1 MSSKPIDNSRR
12 LVPPLSATTGDVW
25 HALIQQATHLSVAQ
39 LDAFSARLSN
49 ALFAASEQ
57 SGDAKEASLSF
68 SAGHLL
74 KNNAYAF
81 YYLTSAAIEASFRKE
96 IQALRSDVNVKATQ
110 DDIAMTLVSYEEMD
124 RKLALGRVS
133 RAIELTNAEEL
144 AALNMRLGKV
154 LDQESLSIAQ
164 NPFRPE
170 VFLNTLQAAWC
181 EFSADAASH
190 HLILPLLRAD
200 ILFELTPILRALN
213 ETLVARGILPDL
225 QESYR
230 VKRNGAG
237 LEDGRKPELTN
248 SEIAKKLKKYFT
260 QQDTPAEQF
269 YAEGEQGNHVEG
281 HSRGGYQQGQST
293 GGSQQGQSAS
303 GFQHGQS
310 AGGAQQGHAN
320 APYATSGSQQAHA
333 PYNVVDTKLFQYLA
347 DLQKNMAMRQ
357 LASGAQEAMRLS
369 QMRELMPEMHSG
381 GVEKN
386 TVELLSKVF
395 DTVFHNQDIP
405 PKIKELI
412 GLLQVPVLKA
422 ALMDKD
428 FFFQENHPA
437 RRLIDLLSKY
447 SASWDQQKG
456 TEDPIFQT
464 MQRNVSRVQQEFDQ
478 KIDLFDEVV
487 SELETFMEKEEAAR
501 AAEIQEPINRALQR
515 EKFKQANICA
525 TNEVALRVGTGEV
538 AAFVETFLE
547 NRWVKVLTLAYS
559 VKDDKPHAIADAI
572 KTMDELI
579 WSVKPK
585 ITLEQRQEM
594 VNRLPVV
601 LSRLNKW
608 LSLIKWE
615 DADRMQFFADLA
627 ECHAAIVR
635 APLDLTPE
643 RQLEM
648 AVEVAQKAAERRIE
662 KRALAE
668 QGVETEI
675 APDDFVDVVANLE
688 RGIWLQFTKKDGS
701 THNVRLAWVSPMRS
715 LYIFTSSQKEKS
727 FSVSTEELEQ
737 NFRDKKAQILVLDKV
752 VDRALMAALD
762 EVETEAAAESTS
774 ESRAEM
780 VP

>member
-1 MSSKPIDNSRR
+1 MSSNTNAHSRR
-12 LVPPLSATTGDVW
+12 PVPPSSSAAGDVW
-25 HALIQQATHLSVAQ
+25 QALIQQATHLSVAQ

-49 ALFAASEQ
+49 ALFAMSEQ

-68 SAGHLL
+68 SAAHLL
-74 KNNAYAF
+74 KNNAYPF

-96 IQALRSDVNVKATQ
+96 IQALRFDTGVKATQ

-154 LDQESLSIAQ
+154 LDRESLSIAQ

-181 EFSADAASH
+181 DFSSDPASH
-190 HLILPLLRAD
+190 HLILPLLRSD

-213 ETLVARGILPDL
+213 ETLVGRGVLPDL

-230 VKRNGAG
+230 VKRSGVAS
-237 LEDGRKPELTN
+237 EDGRKPELSNT
-248 SEIAKKLKKYFT
+248 EIAKKLKKYFT
-260 QQDTPAEQF
+260 QQDSQ
-269 YAEGEQGNHVEG
+269 GEYTSNA
-281 HSRGGYQQGQST
+281 GGFQPGSVAGTSQGQAFAPYSVS
-293 GGSQQGQSAS
+293 GSHQGQAHAPFSA
-303 GFQHGQS
+303 
-310 AGGAQQGHAN
+310 
-320 APYATSGSQQAHA
+320 SGSQQAQA
-333 PYNVVDTKLFQYLA
+333 PYNVVDTKLFHYLA

-369 QMRELMPEMHSG
+369 QMRDQMPEMPNG

-487 SELETFMEKEEAAR
+487 SELEAFMEKEDAAR
-501 AAEIQEPINRALQR
+501 AAEIQEPITRALQR
-515 EKFKQANICA
+515 EKFKQANISA
-525 TNEVALRVGTGEV
+525 THEVALRVGTGEV

-627 ECHAAIVR
+627 ECHASIVR

-668 QGVETEI
+668 QGVEAETE
-675 APDDFVDVVANLE
+675 PDDFVDIVANLE
-688 RGIWLQFTKKDGS
+688 RGVWLQFTRKDGS

-752 VDRALMAALD
+752 VDRALMAAL
-762 EVETEAAAESTS
+762 EETETEQTKDANEAAET
-774 ESRAEM
+774 
-780 VP
+780 VH

>member
-1 MSSKPIDNSRR
+1 MSSNPIDNLRR
-12 LVPPLSATTGDVW
+12 PVPPLSATTGDVW

-68 SAGHLL
+68 SAAHLL

-96 IQALRSDVNVKATQ
+96 IQALRSDVSAKATQ

-154 LDQESLSIAQ
+154 LDRESLSIAQ

-181 EFSADAASH
+181 EFSTDAASH
-190 HLILPLLRAD
+190 QLILPLLRTD

-213 ETLVARGILPDL
+213 ETMVARGILPDL

-230 VKRNGAG
+230 VKRSAAG
-237 LEDGRKPELTN
+237 SVDGKKPELTN

-260 QQDTPAEQF
+260 QQDGEQF
-269 YAEGEQGNHVEG
+269 YAENDHGNNA
-281 HSRGGYQQGQST
+281 GGYSA
-293 GGSQQGQSAS
+293 GGSQQGHVNAS
-303 GFQHGQS
+303 
-310 AGGAQQGHAN
+310 
-320 APYATSGSQQAHA
+320 YATGGGQQAQA
-333 PYNVVDTKLFQYLA
+333 SYNVVDTKLFQYLA

-357 LASGAQEAMRLS
+357 MASGAQEAMRLS
-369 QMRELMPEMHSG
+369 QMRELMPEMPSG

-501 AAEIQEPINRALQR
+501 AAEIAEPITRALQR
-515 EKFKQANICA
+515 EKFKQANISA

-662 KRALAE
+662 KRVLAE
-668 QGVETEI
+668 QGVETEV
-675 APDDFVDVVANLE
+675 APDDFVDIVTNLE
-688 RGIWLQFTKKDGS
+688 RGVWLQFTKKDGS

-752 VDRALMAALD
+752 VDRALVAALD
-762 EVETEAAAESTS
+762 EAEDENEADIETVS
-774 ESRAEM
+774 
-780 VP
+780 

>member
-1 MSSKPIDNSRR
+1 MSSNPIDNSLRP
-12 LVPPLSATTGDVW
+12 VAPLSATTGDVW
-25 HALIQQATHLSVAQ
+25 HALIQQATHLTVSQ

-49 ALFAASEQ
+49 ALFAVAEQ
-57 SGDAKEASLSF
+57 SNDSKEASLCIA
-68 SAGHLL
+68 AGRLL
-74 KNNAYAF
+74 KGNAYAF

-96 IQALRSDVNVKATQ
+96 VLALRSDVGAKATQ

-133 RAIELTNAEEL
+133 RVIELTNSEEL

-154 LDQESLSIAQ
+154 LDRESLSIAQ

-181 EFSADAASH
+181 DFSTDAASH
-190 HLILPLLRAD
+190 HLILPLLRSD

-213 ETLVARGILPDL
+213 ETLVGRGILPDL

-230 VKRNGAG
+230 VKRSAG
-237 LEDGRKPELTN
+237 VSEEGRKPELSN

-260 QQDTPAEQF
+260 QQ
-269 YAEGEQGNHVEG
+269 EGGEFFADAQGNNL
-281 HSRGGYQQGQST
+281 
-293 GGSQQGQSAS
+293 
-303 GFQHGQS
+303 
-310 AGGAQQGHAN
+310 GGAGQHQ
-320 APYATSGSQQAHA
+320 A
-333 PYNVVDTKLFQYLA
+333 PYNVVETKLFHYLA

-357 LASGAQEAMRLS
+357 LASGAQEAIRLS
-369 QMRELMPEMHSG
+369 QMRELMPEMSGG
-381 GVEKN
+381 GVEQT

-501 AAEIQEPINRALQR
+501 AAEIAEPINRALQR
-515 EKFKQANICA
+515 EKFKQANISA

-585 ITLEQRQEM
+585 ITLAQRQEM

-627 ECHAAIVR
+627 ECHASIVR
-635 APLDLTPE
+635 APLDLTPA

-668 QGVETEI
+668 KGVETEI
-675 APDDFVDVVANLE
+675 APDDFVDMVANLE
-688 RGIWLQFTKKDGS
+688 RGVWLQFTKKDGS

-752 VDRALMAALD
+752 VDRALMAALNENED
-762 EVETEAAAESTS
+762 EKVTDAETVS
-774 ESRAEM
+774 
-780 VP
+780 

>member
-1 MSSKPIDNSRR
+1 M
-12 LVPPLSATTGDVW
+12 
-25 HALIQQATHLSVAQ
+25 
-39 LDAFSARLSN
+39 
-49 ALFAASEQ
+49 
-57 SGDAKEASLSF
+57 
-68 SAGHLL
+68 
-74 KNNAYAF
+74 
-81 YYLTSAAIEASFRKE
+81 
-96 IQALRSDVNVKATQ
+96 
-110 DDIAMTLVSYEEMD
+110 
-124 RKLALGRVS
+124 
-133 RAIELTNAEEL
+133 
-144 AALNMRLGKV
+144 
-154 LDQESLSIAQ
+154 
-164 NPFRPE
+164 
-170 VFLNTLQAAWC
+170 
-181 EFSADAASH
+181 
-190 HLILPLLRAD
+190 
-200 ILFELTPILRALN
+200 
-213 ETLVARGILPDL
+213 PDL

-230 VKRNGAG
+230 VKRSNGVS
-237 LEDGRKPELTN
+237 EDSKKAELSN
-248 SEIAKKLKKYFT
+248 SEVAKKLKKYFT
-260 QQDTPAEQF
+260 QQESL
-269 YAEGEQGNHVEG
+269 GEYSSNTV
-281 HSRGGYQQGQST
+281 
-293 GGSQQGQSAS
+293 GSQ
-303 GFQHGQS
+303 
-310 AGGAQQGHAN
+310 
-320 APYATSGSQQAHA
+320 SGSAAGTSQAQGVSSYFGSSGNSSQQIQA
-333 PYNVVDTKLFQYLA
+333 PYNVVDTKLFHYLA

-357 LASGAQEAMRLS
+357 LASGAHEAMRLS
-369 QMRELMPEMHSG
+369 QMRDQMPEMLNG

-395 DTVFHNQDIP
+395 DTVFQNQDIP

-501 AAEIQEPINRALQR
+501 AAEIQEPITRALQR
-515 EKFKQANICA
+515 EKFKQANISA
-525 TNEVALRVGTGEV
+525 THEVALRVGTGEV

-627 ECHAAIVR
+627 ECHASIVR

-668 QGVETEI
+668 QGVVTEV
-675 APDDFVDVVANLE
+675 APDDFVDIVVNLE
-688 RGIWLQFTKKDGS
+688 RGVWLQFTRKDGS

-727 FSVSTEELEQ
+727 FSVSTEELEH

-762 EVETEAAAESTS
+762 DTATEEAKDKNEVDTAT
-774 ESRAEM
+774 
-780 VP
+780 VQ

>member
-1 MSSKPIDNSRR
+1 MSSTPTDNLRR
-12 LVPPLSATTGDVW
+12 PQPPQPAVRGDIWQALV
-25 HALIQQATHLSVAQ
+25 QQVTHLSVAQ

-57 SGDAKEASLSF
+57 MSDSKEANLTF
-68 SAGHLL
+68 NAARLL

-81 YYLTSAAIEASFRKE
+81 YFLTSSAIEASFRKE
-96 IQALRSDVNVKATQ
+96 IQALRSKAVPETVDQDV
-110 DDIAMTLVSYEEMD
+110 AMTLVSYEEMD

-133 RAIELTNAEEL
+133 RALELTNAEEL
-144 AALNMRLGKV
+144 AALNMRLGCV
-154 LDQESLSIAQ
+154 LESESLNIAQ

-181 EFSADAASH
+181 EFSPDVASH

-200 ILFELTPILRALN
+200 ILFELSPILRALN
-213 ETLVARGILPDL
+213 ETLVARGILPEL

-230 VKRNGAG
+230 IKRNSDTSEA
-237 LEDGRKPELTN
+237 EKKPEL
-248 SEIAKKLKKYFT
+248 SSGEVAEKLKKYFSERDS
-260 QQDTPAEQF
+260 Q
-269 YAEGEQGNHVEG
+269 
-281 HSRGGYQQGQST
+281 
-293 GGSQQGQSAS
+293 SQQYGQAENAQRSNS
-303 GFQHGQS
+303 GSFQQVS
-310 AGGAQQGHAN
+310 AGGMSHGSSGGSPVPGGGQYDGQAN
-320 APYATSGSQQAHA
+320 APYNA
-333 PYNVVDTKLFQYLA
+333 VDTKLFHYLA
-347 DLQKNMAMRQ
+347 DLQKSMAMRQ
-357 LASGAQEAMRLS
+357 LASGAHEAMRLS
-369 QMRELMPEMHSG
+369 QMREQMPELQTG

-422 ALMDKD
+422 ALMDKE
-428 FFFQENHPA
+428 FFFQEKHPA

-456 TEDPIFQT
+456 TDDPLFQT

-478 KIDLFDEVV
+478 KMDLFDEVV

-515 EKFKQANICA
+515 EKFKQANIAA

-538 AAFVETFLE
+538 VAFVETFLE
-547 NRWVKVLTLAYS
+547 NRWIKVLTLAYS
-559 VKDDKPHAIADAI
+559 VKEDKPHAIVDAI

-585 ITLEQRQEM
+585 ITLAQRQEM
-594 VNRLPVV
+594 VNRLPAV
-601 LSRLNKW
+601 LARLNKW

-615 DADRMQFFADLA
+615 DADRMRFFADLA
-627 ECHAAIVR
+627 ECHASIVR

-648 AVEVAQKAAERRIE
+648 AVEVAQKAAERRLE

-668 QGVETEI
+668 EGIETEKE
-675 APDDFVDVVANLE
+675 PDNFVDIVANLE
-688 RGIWLQFTKKDGS
+688 RGVWLQFTKKDGS

-737 NFRDKKAQILVLDKV
+737 NFRDQKAQILVLDKV

-762 EVETEAAAESTS
+762 DSEKQDTAETVS
-774 ESRAEM
+774 
-780 VP
+780 

>member
-1 MSSKPIDNSRR
+1 MSSNPIDNSRR
-12 LVPPLSATTGDVW
+12 PVPPLSATTGDVW

-39 LDAFSARLSN
+39 IDAFSARLSN
-49 ALFAASEQ
+49 ALFAVAEQ
-57 SGDAKEASLSF
+57 TNDSKEASLCIA
-68 SAGHLL
+68 AGRLL
-74 KNNAYAF
+74 KGNAYAF

-96 IQALRSDVNVKATQ
+96 IQALRFDINLKASQ

-154 LDQESLSIAQ
+154 LDRESLSIAQ

-170 VFLNTLQAAWC
+170 VFLSTLQAAWC

-190 HLILPLLRAD
+190 HLILPLLRSD
-200 ILFELTPILRALN
+200 ILFDLTPILRALN

-230 VKRNGAG
+230 VKRSIGAS
-237 LEDGRKPELTN
+237 EDGKKPELSN
-248 SEIAKKLKKYFT
+248 SDIAKKLKKYFI
-260 QQDTPAEQF
+260 QQDAGNSHADAALENS
-269 YAEGEQGNHVEG
+269 QG
-281 HSRGGYQQGQST
+281 
-293 GGSQQGQSAS
+293 
-303 GFQHGQS
+303 GFQSGAAS
-310 AGGAQQGHAN
+310 GAQQ
-320 APYATSGSQQAHA
+320 A
-333 PYNVVDTKLFQYLA
+333 PYNVVETKLFHYLA

-357 LASGAQEAMRLS
+357 LVSGAQEAMRLS
-369 QMRELMPEMHSG
+369 QMRELMPEMSHG

-487 SELETFMEKEEAAR
+487 SELETFMEKEEATR
-501 AAEIQEPINRALQR
+501 AAEIAEPINRALQR
-515 EKFKQANICA
+515 EKFKQANISA

-547 NRWVKVLTLAYS
+547 DRWVKVLTLAYS

-585 ITLEQRQEM
+585 ITLAQRQEM
-594 VNRLPVV
+594 VNRLPAV
-601 LSRLNKW
+601 LARLNKW

-627 ECHAAIVR
+627 ECHASIVR

-643 RQLEM
+643 RQLEI

-662 KRALAE
+662 KRTQVE
-668 QGVETEI
+668 QGIVAEPVSDACVEM
-675 APDDFVDVVANLE
+675 VANLE
-688 RGIWLQFTKKDGS
+688 RGVWLQFTRKDGS

-737 NFRDKKAQILVLDKV
+737 NFRDKKAQIMVLDKV

-762 EVETEAAAESTS
+762 EDEAVADVESVS
-774 ESRAEM
+774 
-780 VP
+780 

>member
-1 MSSKPIDNSRR
+1 MSSNTNVNLPR
-12 LVPPLSATTGDVW
+12 ATPSHPAATGDVW
-25 HALIQQATHLSVAQ
+25 QALIQQATHLSVAQ

-49 ALFAASEQ
+49 ALFALSEQ
-57 SGDAKEASLSF
+57 SGDSKEASLSF
-68 SAGHLL
+68 SAAHLL
-74 KNNAYAF
+74 KNNAYPF

-96 IQALRSDVNVKATQ
+96 VQALRSDVTVKATQ

-144 AALNMRLGKV
+144 AALNMRLGKA
-154 LDQESLSIAQ
+154 LDRESLNITQ

-170 VFLNTLQAAWC
+170 VFLNTLQAVWC
-181 EFSADAASH
+181 EFSPDSASH
-190 HLILPLLRAD
+190 HLILPLLRVD

-213 ETLVARGILPDL
+213 DTLVARGILPDL

-230 VKRNGAG
+230 VKRSVGAI
-237 LEDGRKPELTN
+237 EDGKKPELSNT
-248 SEIAKKLKKYFT
+248 EIAKKLKKYFT
-260 QQDTPAEQF
+260 QQESQSEYSSNGEGSTPT
-269 YAEGEQGNHVEG
+269 QGFTPYLNNSG
-281 HSRGGYQQGQST
+281 
-293 GGSQQGQSAS
+293 GGSQQMQA
-303 GFQHGQS
+303 
-310 AGGAQQGHAN
+310 AYN
-320 APYATSGSQQAHA
+320 A
-333 PYNVVDTKLFQYLA
+333 VDTKLFHYLA
-347 DLQKNMAMRQ
+347 DLQKNMALRQ
-357 LASGAQEAMRLS
+357 LASGAHEAMRLS
-369 QMRELMPEMHSG
+369 QMRDQMPEMSTG

-405 PKIKELI
+405 AKIKELI

-422 ALMDKD
+422 ALMDKE

-501 AAEIQEPINRALQR
+501 AAEIQEPITRALQR
-515 EKFKQANICA
+515 EKFKQANISA
-525 TNEVALRVGTGEV
+525 THEVALRVGTGEV

-585 ITLEQRQEM
+585 ITLAQRQEM

-627 ECHAAIVR
+627 ECHASIVR

-662 KRALAE
+662 KRALAV
-668 QGVETEI
+668 QGVETEVE
-675 APDDFVDVVANLE
+675 PDDFVNIVANLE
-688 RGIWLQFTKKDGS
+688 RGVWLQFTKKDSS

-752 VDRALMAALD
+752 VDRALMAAL
-762 EVETEAAAESTS
+762 EEAATEKAKDVNELD
-774 ESRAEM
+774 AEM
-780 VP
+780 ER

>member
-1 MSSKPIDNSRR
+1 MSSISNANSPRTA
-12 LVPPLSATTGDVW
+12 PLPSAGAVDVW
-25 HALIQQATHLSVAQ
+25 QALIQQATHLSVAQ
-39 LDAFSARLSN
+39 IDAFSARLSN
-49 ALFAASEQ
+49 ALFALSEQ

-68 SAGHLL
+68 SAAHLL
-74 KNNAYAF
+74 KNNAYPF

-96 IQALRSDVNVKATQ
+96 IQALRFDVKAKATQ

-154 LDQESLSIAQ
+154 LDRESLNISQ

-170 VFLNTLQAAWC
+170 VFLNTLQSAWC
-181 EFSADAASH
+181 EFSSDSASH
-190 HLILPLLRAD
+190 QLILPLLRAD

-213 ETLVARGILPDL
+213 DTLVGRGILPDL

-230 VKRNGAG
+230 VKRGG
-237 LEDGRKPELTN
+237 KTSEVEKKTESSN
-248 SEIAKKLKKYFT
+248 SDIANKLKKYFT
-260 QQDTPAEQF
+260 QQEAQND
-269 YAEGEQGNHVEG
+269 YGNNV
-281 HSRGGYQQGQST
+281 GGYQSGSGAASSQAQGFSPY
-293 GGSQQGQSAS
+293 SD
-303 GFQHGQS
+303 S
-310 AGGAQQGHAN
+310 AGSGAQQV
-320 APYATSGSQQAHA
+320 QA
-333 PYNVVDTKLFQYLA
+333 PYNAVDTKLFHYLA

-369 QMRELMPEMHSG
+369 QMREQMPEMPSG
-381 GVEKN
+381 GVERN

-456 TEDPIFQT
+456 VEDPIFQT

-515 EKFKQANICA
+515 EKFKQANISA
-525 TNEVALRVGTGEV
+525 THEVALRVGTGEV

-594 VNRLPVV
+594 VNRLPIV

-627 ECHAAIVR
+627 ECHASIVR

-643 RQLEM
+643 RQLEI

-662 KRALAE
+662 KRSLAE
-668 QGVETEI
+668 QGLVAEI
-675 APDDFVDVVANLE
+675 EPDDFVDVVANLE
-688 RGIWLQFTKKDGS
+688 RGVWLQFTKKDGS

-752 VDRALMAALD
+752 VDRALMAALEETATAETK
-762 EVETEAAAESTS
+762 EVKEPATAS
-774 ESRAEM
+774 
-780 VP
+780 V

>member
-1 MSSKPIDNSRR
+1 MSSNPIDNSLRP
-12 LVPPLSATTGDVW
+12 VAPLSATTADVW

-81 YYLTSAAIEASFRKE
+81 YYLTSAKIEASFRKE
-96 IQALRSDVNVKATQ
+96 VQSLRADVSLKASQ

-154 LDQESLSIAQ
+154 LDRESLSIAQ

-181 EFSADAASH
+181 EFSTDAASH
-190 HLILPLLRAD
+190 QLILPLLRVD

-230 VKRNGAG
+230 VKRSVGS
-237 LEDGRKPELTN
+237 EDGRKPELSN
-248 SEIAKKLKKYFT
+248 SEIAKKLKRYFT
-260 QQDTPAEQF
+260 QQDAPVEQF
-269 YAEGEQGNHVEG
+269 YAESEPGNNAG
-281 HSRGGYQQGQST
+281 RRSAGGYQQGQS
-293 GGSQQGQSAS
+293 
-303 GFQHGQS
+303 
-310 AGGAQQGHAN
+310 AGGHHQEYVNAPNADGGAPQAN
-320 APYATSGSQQAHA
+320 APCNA
-333 PYNVVDTKLFQYLA
+333 VDTKLFQYLA

-357 LASGAQEAMRLS
+357 LVSGAQEAMRLS
-369 QMRELMPEMHSG
+369 QMRELMPEMPSG

-437 RRLIDLLSKY
+437 RRLVDLLSKY

-478 KIDLFDEVV
+478 KIELFDEVV
-487 SELETFMEKEEAAR
+487 SELENFMEKEEAAR
-501 AAEIQEPINRALQR
+501 AAEIAEPINRALQR
-515 EKFKQANICA
+515 EKFKQANISA

-585 ITLEQRQEM
+585 ITLAQRQEM
-594 VNRLPVV
+594 VNRLPAV

-627 ECHAAIVR
+627 ECHASIVR

-643 RQLEM
+643 RQLEL

-668 QGVETEI
+668 QGIETEI
-675 APDDFVDVVANLE
+675 APDDFVDMVANLE
-688 RGIWLQFTKKDGS
+688 RGVWLQFTKKDGS

-762 EVETEAAAESTS
+762 ETENETEADVETAS
-774 ESRAEM
+774 
-780 VP
+780 

>member
-1 MSSKPIDNSRR
+1 MSSTPTDNLRR
-12 LVPPLSATTGDVW
+12 PQPPQPAVRGDIWQALV
-25 HALIQQATHLSVAQ
+25 QQVTHLSVAQ

-57 SGDAKEASLSF
+57 MSDSKEANLTF
-68 SAGHLL
+68 NAARLL
-74 KNNAYAF
+74 KNNSYAF
-81 YYLTSAAIEASFRKE
+81 YFLTSSAIEASFRKE
-96 IQALRSDVNVKATQ
+96 IQALRSKAVPETVDQDV
-110 DDIAMTLVSYEEMD
+110 AMTLVSYEEMD

-133 RAIELTNAEEL
+133 RALELTNAEEL
-144 AALNMRLGKV
+144 AALNMRLGCV
-154 LDQESLSIAQ
+154 LESESLNIAQ

-181 EFSADAASH
+181 EFSPDVASH

-200 ILFELTPILRALN
+200 ILFELSPILRALN
-213 ETLVARGILPDL
+213 ETLVARGILPEL

-230 VKRNGAG
+230 IKRNSDTSEA
-237 LEDGRKPELTN
+237 EKKPEL
-248 SEIAKKLKKYFT
+248 SSGEVAEKLKRYFSER
-260 QQDTPAEQF
+260 D
-269 YAEGEQGNHVEG
+269 
-281 HSRGGYQQGQST
+281 SQS
-293 GGSQQGQSAS
+293 Q
-303 GFQHGQS
+303 QHGQAENAQRSNSGSFQQVS
-310 AGGAQQGHAN
+310 AGGMSHGSSGSSPVPGGGQYDGQAN
-320 APYATSGSQQAHA
+320 APYNA
-333 PYNVVDTKLFQYLA
+333 VDTKLFHYLA
-347 DLQKNMAMRQ
+347 DLQKSMAMRQ
-357 LASGAQEAMRLS
+357 LASGAHEAMRLS
-369 QMRELMPEMHSG
+369 QMREQMPELQTG

-422 ALMDKD
+422 ALMDKE
-428 FFFQENHPA
+428 FFFQEKHPA

-456 TEDPIFQT
+456 TDDPLFQT

-478 KIDLFDEVV
+478 KMDLFDEVV

-515 EKFKQANICA
+515 EKFKQANIAA

-538 AAFVETFLE
+538 VAFVETFLE
-547 NRWVKVLTLAYS
+547 NRWIKVLTLAYS
-559 VKDDKPHAIADAI
+559 VKEDKPHAIVDAI

-585 ITLEQRQEM
+585 ITLAQRQEM
-594 VNRLPVV
+594 VNRLPAV
-601 LSRLNKW
+601 LARLNKW

-615 DADRMQFFADLA
+615 DADRMRFFADLA
-627 ECHAAIVR
+627 ECHASIVR

-648 AVEVAQKAAERRIE
+648 AVEVAQKAAERRLE

-668 QGVETEI
+668 EGIETEKE
-675 APDDFVDVVANLE
+675 PDNFVDIVANLE
-688 RGIWLQFTKKDGS
+688 RGVWLQFTKKDGS

-737 NFRDKKAQILVLDKV
+737 NFRDQKAQILVLDKV

-762 EVETEAAAESTS
+762 DSEKQDTAETVS
-774 ESRAEM
+774 
-780 VP
+780 

>member
-1 MSSKPIDNSRR
+1 MSSNPIDNLSRP
-12 LVPPLSATTGDVW
+12 VPPLSATTGDVW

-68 SAGHLL
+68 SAAHLL

-96 IQALRSDVNVKATQ
+96 IQVLRSDVSTKATQ

-154 LDQESLSIAQ
+154 LDRESLSIAQ

-181 EFSADAASH
+181 EFSTDAASH
-190 HLILPLLRAD
+190 QLILPLLRTD

-230 VKRNGAG
+230 VKRSAAG
-237 LEDGRKPELTN
+237 SVDGRKPELTN
-248 SEIAKKLKKYFT
+248 SEIAKKLKRYFT
-260 QQDTPAEQF
+260 QQEGEHF
-269 YAEGEQGNHVEG
+269 YAENEQGNNA
-281 HSRGGYQQGQST
+281 GGYSA
-293 GGSQQGQSAS
+293 GGSQQGHVNAPYA
-303 GFQHGQS
+303 
-310 AGGAQQGHAN
+310 AGGAQQA
-320 APYATSGSQQAHA
+320 QAS
-333 PYNVVDTKLFQYLA
+333 YNVVDTKLFQYLA

-357 LASGAQEAMRLS
+357 MASGAQEAMRLS
-369 QMRELMPEMHSG
+369 QMRELMPEMPSG

-501 AAEIQEPINRALQR
+501 AAEIAEPITRALQR
-515 EKFKQANICA
+515 EKFKQANISA

-662 KRALAE
+662 KRVLAE

-675 APDDFVDVVANLE
+675 APDDFVDIVANLE
-688 RGIWLQFTKKDGS
+688 RGVWLQFTKKDGS

-762 EVETEAAAESTS
+762 ENEVEAKAETVS
-774 ESRAEM
+774 
-780 VP
+780 

>member
-1 MSSKPIDNSRR
+1 MSSNPLDNSRR
-12 LVPPLSATTGDVW
+12 PVPPLSATTGDVW

-81 YYLTSAAIEASFRKE
+81 YYLTSAAIEASFRSE
-96 IQALRSDVNVKATQ
+96 IQALRTDASLKASQ

-154 LDQESLSIAQ
+154 LDRESLSIAQ

-170 VFLNTLQAAWC
+170 IFLNTLQAAWC
-181 EFSADAASH
+181 EFNTDAASH

-230 VKRNGAG
+230 VKRSSGG
-237 LEDGRKPELTN
+237 LEDGRKPELSN
-248 SEIAKKLKKYFT
+248 SEIAKKLKRYFT
-260 QQDTPAEQF
+260 QQDTSAQQF
-269 YAEGEQGNHVEG
+269 HSGHEQGNNAGG
-281 HSRGGYQQGQST
+281 HSVGGYQQGN
-293 GGSQQGQSAS
+293 
-303 GFQHGQS
+303 S
-310 AGGAQQGHAN
+310 AGGYQQGHIN
-320 APYATSGSQQAHA
+320 AKYASEGTQQTHA

-369 QMRELMPEMHSG
+369 QMRELMPEMPNG

-456 TEDPIFQT
+456 TEDQP
-464 MQRNVSRVQQEFDQ
+464 
-478 KIDLFDEVV
+478 
-487 SELETFMEKEEAAR
+487 
-501 AAEIQEPINRALQR
+501 
-515 EKFKQANICA
+515 
-525 TNEVALRVGTGEV
+525 
-538 AAFVETFLE
+538 
-547 NRWVKVLTLAYS
+547 
-559 VKDDKPHAIADAI
+559 
-572 KTMDELI
+572 
-579 WSVKPK
+579 
-585 ITLEQRQEM
+585 
-594 VNRLPVV
+594 
-601 LSRLNKW
+601 
-608 LSLIKWE
+608 
-615 DADRMQFFADLA
+615 
-627 ECHAAIVR
+627 
-635 APLDLTPE
+635 
-643 RQLEM
+643 
-648 AVEVAQKAAERRIE
+648 AERAQTRL
-662 KRALAE
+662 RQHAGASG
-668 QGVETEI
+668 QG
-675 APDDFVDVVANLE
+675 A
-688 RGIWLQFTKKDGS
+688 R
-701 THNVRLAWVSPMRS
+701 
-715 LYIFTSSQKEKS
+715 
-727 FSVSTEELEQ
+727 
-737 NFRDKKAQILVLDKV
+737 
-752 VDRALMAALD
+752 VDRGYAA
-762 EVETEAAAESTS
+762 
-774 ESRAEM
+774 
-780 VP
+780 

>member
-1 MSSKPIDNSRR
+1 MWKCFFVSSTVSLIVVYCAPIAAMSSIPTDNLRR
-12 LVPPLSATTGDVW
+12 PVPPQPTVRGDVW
-25 HALIQQATHLSVAQ
+25 QALIQQVTHLSVAQ

-57 SGDAKEASLSF
+57 NTDSKEANLAF
-68 SAGHLL
+68 NAARLL

-81 YYLTSAAIEASFRKE
+81 YYLTSGAIEASFRKE
-96 IQALRSDVNVKATQ
+96 IQSLRSTAVVTTSEQDV
-110 DDIAMTLVSYEEMD
+110 AMTLVSYEEMD

-133 RAIELTNAEEL
+133 RALELTNAEEL
-144 AALNMRLGKV
+144 AALNMRLGSV
-154 LDQESLSIAQ
+154 LERESLNIAQ

-181 EFSADAASH
+181 EFSPDVTTH
-190 HLILPLLRAD
+190 HLILPLLRSD
-200 ILFELTPILRALN
+200 ILFDLTPILRTLN

-230 VKRNGAG
+230 IKRNDSPAAP
-237 LEDGRKPELTN
+237 EAEKKPELSN
-248 SEIAKKLKKYFT
+248 SEVAEKLRKYFSERDAQT
-260 QQDTPAEQF
+260 QPAQNE
-269 YAEGEQGNHVEG
+269 
-281 HSRGGYQQGQST
+281 
-293 GGSQQGQSAS
+293 SA
-303 GFQHGQS
+303 QRNS
-310 AGGAQQGHAN
+310 AGSFQPASAGFGQYDG
-320 APYATSGSQQAHA
+320 QAHA
-333 PYNVVDTKLFQYLA
+333 PYNAVDTKLFQYLA

-357 LASGAQEAMRLS
+357 LATGAHEAMRLS
-369 QMRELMPEMHSG
+369 QMREQMPELQHG

-422 ALMDKD
+422 ALMDKE
-428 FFFQENHPA
+428 FFFQEAHPA

-456 TEDPIFQT
+456 TEDPLFQT
-464 MQRNVSRVQQEFDQ
+464 MQRNVSRVQQEFD
-478 KIDLFDEVV
+478 KKVDLFDEVV

-501 AAEIQEPINRALQR
+501 AKEIQEPINRALQR
-515 EKFKQANICA
+515 EKFKQANIAA

-538 AAFVETFLE
+538 VAFVETFLE
-547 NRWVKVLTLAYS
+547 NRWTKVLTLAYS
-559 VKDDKPHAIADAI
+559 VKEDKPHAVVDAI

-585 ITLEQRQEM
+585 ITLAQRQEM
-594 VNRLPVV
+594 VNRLPAV
-601 LSRLNKW
+601 LARLNKW

-627 ECHAAIVR
+627 ECHASIVR

-648 AVEVAQKAAERRIE
+648 AVEVAQKAAERRLE

-668 QGVETEI
+668 EGKQTEQ
-675 APDDFVDVVANLE
+675 APDDYVEIVANLE
-688 RGIWLQFTKKDGS
+688 RGVWLQFTKKDGT

-737 NFRDKKAQILVLDKV
+737 NFRDHKAQILVLDKV
-752 VDRALMAALD
+752 VDRALMTALED
-762 EVETEAAAESTS
+762 NEKQETAEPVS
-774 ESRAEM
+774 
-780 VP
+780 

>member
-1 MSSKPIDNSRR
+1 MSSTPTDNLRR
-12 LVPPLSATTGDVW
+12 PQPPQPAVRGDIWQALV
-25 HALIQQATHLSVAQ
+25 QQVTHLSVAQ

-57 SGDAKEASLSF
+57 MSDSKEANLTF
-68 SAGHLL
+68 NAARLL

-81 YYLTSAAIEASFRKE
+81 YFLTSSAIEASFRKE
-96 IQALRSDVNVKATQ
+96 IQALRSKAVPETVDQDV
-110 DDIAMTLVSYEEMD
+110 AMTLVSYEEMD

-133 RAIELTNAEEL
+133 RALELTNAEEL
-144 AALNMRLGKV
+144 AALNMRLGCV
-154 LDQESLSIAQ
+154 LESESLNIAQ

-181 EFSADAASH
+181 EFSPDVASH

-200 ILFELTPILRALN
+200 ILFELSPILRALN
-213 ETLVARGILPDL
+213 ETLVARGILPEL

-230 VKRNGAG
+230 IKRNSDTSEA
-237 LEDGRKPELTN
+237 EKKPEL
-248 SEIAKKLKKYFT
+248 SSGEVAEKLKRYFSERDS
-260 QQDTPAEQF
+260 Q
-269 YAEGEQGNHVEG
+269 
-281 HSRGGYQQGQST
+281 
-293 GGSQQGQSAS
+293 SQQYGQAENAQRSNS
-303 GFQHGQS
+303 GSFQQVS
-310 AGGAQQGHAN
+310 AGGMSHGSSGGSPVPGGGQYDGQAN
-320 APYATSGSQQAHA
+320 APYNA
-333 PYNVVDTKLFQYLA
+333 VDTKLFHYLA
-347 DLQKNMAMRQ
+347 DLQKSMAMRQ
-357 LASGAQEAMRLS
+357 LASGAHEAMRLS
-369 QMRELMPEMHSG
+369 QMREQMPELQTG

-422 ALMDKD
+422 ALMDKE
-428 FFFQENHPA
+428 FFFQEKHPA

-456 TEDPIFQT
+456 TDDPLFQT

-478 KIDLFDEVV
+478 KMDLFDEVV

-515 EKFKQANICA
+515 EKFKQANIAA

-538 AAFVETFLE
+538 VAFVETFLE
-547 NRWVKVLTLAYS
+547 NRWIKVLTLAYS
-559 VKDDKPHAIADAI
+559 VKEDKPHAIVDAI

-585 ITLEQRQEM
+585 ITLAQRQEM
-594 VNRLPVV
+594 VNRLPAV
-601 LSRLNKW
+601 LARLNKW

-615 DADRMQFFADLA
+615 DADRMRFFADLA
-627 ECHAAIVR
+627 ECHASIVR

-648 AVEVAQKAAERRIE
+648 AVEVAQKAAERRLE

-668 QGVETEI
+668 EGIETEKE
-675 APDDFVDVVANLE
+675 PDNFVDIVANLE
-688 RGIWLQFTKKDGS
+688 RGVWLQFTKKDGS

-737 NFRDKKAQILVLDKV
+737 NFRDQKAQILVLDKV

-762 EVETEAAAESTS
+762 DSEKQDTAETVS
-774 ESRAEM
+774 
-780 VP
+780 

>member
-1 MSSKPIDNSRR
+1 MSSIPTDNSR
-12 LVPPLSATTGDVW
+12 LPVPPLSATTGDVW

-49 ALFAASEQ
+49 ALFAVAEQ
-57 SGDAKEASLSF
+57 TNDSKEASLCIA
-68 SAGHLL
+68 AGRLL
-74 KNNAYAF
+74 KSNAYAF
-81 YYLTSAAIEASFRKE
+81 YYLTSAAIEANFRKE
-96 IQALRSDVNVKATQ
+96 IQALRSDVSVKASQ

-154 LDQESLSIAQ
+154 LDRESLSIAQ

-170 VFLNTLQAAWC
+170 VILNTLQTAWC

-190 HLILPLLRAD
+190 HLILPLLRSD

-230 VKRNGAG
+230 VKRSAG
-237 LEDGRKPELTN
+237 SEDGRKPELSN
-248 SEIAKKLKKYFT
+248 SDIAKKLKKYFT
-260 QQDTPAEQF
+260 QHDVGGVNADASSENDQ
-269 YAEGEQGNHVEG
+269 EGVQSGAA
-281 HSRGGYQQGQST
+281 RGERVQV
-293 GGSQQGQSAS
+293 
-303 GFQHGQS
+303 
-310 AGGAQQGHAN
+310 
-320 APYATSGSQQAHA
+320 
-333 PYNVVDTKLFQYLA
+333 PYNVVETKLFHYLA

-357 LASGAQEAMRLS
+357 LVSGAQEAMRLS
-369 QMRELMPEMHSG
+369 QMRELMPEMSSG

-501 AAEIQEPINRALQR
+501 AAEIAEPITRALQR
-515 EKFKQANICA
+515 EKFKQANISA

-585 ITLEQRQEM
+585 ITLAQRQEM

-627 ECHAAIVR
+627 ECHASIVR

-643 RQLEM
+643 RQLEI

-662 KRALAE
+662 KRTLAD

-675 APDDFVDVVANLE
+675 APDDFVDMVANLE
-688 RGIWLQFTKKDGS
+688 RGVWLQFTKKDGS

-752 VDRALMAALD
+752 VDRALMIALD
-762 EVETEAAAESTS
+762 EDESEAEVETAS
-774 ESRAEM
+774 
-780 VP
+780 

>member
-1 MSSKPIDNSRR
+1 MSSNPNAHSRHTS
-12 LVPPLSATTGDVW
+12 PSPSAATGDVW
-25 HALIQQATHLSVAQ
+25 QALVQQATHLSVAQ

-49 ALFAASEQ
+49 ALFALSEQ

-68 SAGHLL
+68 SAAHLL
-74 KNNAYAF
+74 KSNAYPF
-81 YYLTSAAIEASFRKE
+81 YFLTSAAIEASFRKE
-96 IQALRSDVNVKATQ
+96 IQALRFDMAAKATQ

-144 AALNMRLGKV
+144 AALNMRLGKA
-154 LDQESLSIAQ
+154 LDRESLNITQ

-181 EFSADAASH
+181 EFSPDVASH
-190 HLILPLLRAD
+190 HLILPLLRVD

-213 ETLVARGILPDL
+213 DTLVGRGILPDL

-230 VKRNGAG
+230 VKRSIGAS
-237 LEDGRKPELTN
+237 EDGKKPELSN

-260 QQDTPAEQF
+260 QQESPGEYSGNGFGSSPAQGFTP
-269 YAEGEQGNHVEG
+269 YSGN
-281 HSRGGYQQGQST
+281 
-293 GGSQQGQSAS
+293 S
-303 GFQHGQS
+303 GNSG
-310 AGGAQQGHAN
+310 
-320 APYATSGSQQAHA
+320 SGSQQMQAA
-333 PYNVVDTKLFQYLA
+333 YNAVDTKLFHYLA

-357 LASGAQEAMRLS
+357 LASGAHEAMRLS
-369 QMRELMPEMHSG
+369 QMRDQMPEMSTG

-487 SELETFMEKEEAAR
+487 SELEAFMEKEEAAR
-501 AAEIQEPINRALQR
+501 AAEIQEPITRALQR
-515 EKFKQANICA
+515 EKFKQANISA
-525 TNEVALRVGTGEV
+525 THEVALRVGTGEV

-559 VKDDKPHAIADAI
+559 VKEDKPHAIADAI

-627 ECHAAIVR
+627 ECHASIVR

-668 QGVETEI
+668 QGVVEEVV
-675 APDDFVDVVANLE
+675 ADDFVDIVANLE
-688 RGIWLQFTKKDGS
+688 RGVWLQFTKKDGS

-752 VDRALMAALD
+752 VDRALMAALED
-762 EVETEAAAESTS
+762 TVTEEAKGVNEVETET
-774 ESRAEM
+774 
-780 VP
+780 VH

>member
-1 MSSKPIDNSRR
+1 MPSTPTDHSRR
-12 LVPPLSATTGDVW
+12 PHSPQPALRGDVW
-25 HALIQQATHLSVAQ
+25 HALIQQVTHLSVAQ
-39 LDAFSARLSN
+39 VDAFSARLAN
-49 ALFAASEQ
+49 ALYAASEQ
-57 SGDAKEASLSF
+57 SSDAREANLSF
-68 SAGHLL
+68 NAAQLL

-81 YYLTSAAIEASFRKE
+81 YYLTSGSIEASFRKE
-96 IQALRSDVNVKATQ
+96 VQALRSKEAVVTSEL
-110 DDIAMTLVSYEEMD
+110 DIAMTLVSYEEMD

-133 RAIELTNAEEL
+133 RALELTNAEEL
-144 AALNMRLGKV
+144 AALNMRLGSI
-154 LDQESLSIAQ
+154 LERDSLSSAQ

-170 VFLNTLQAAWC
+170 VFLNTMQAAWC
-181 EFSADAASH
+181 EFSPDVATH

-213 ETLVARGILPDL
+213 EGLVARGILPEL

-230 VKRNGAG
+230 IKRTSSTT
-237 LEDGRKPELTN
+237 EVEKKPELSN
-248 SEIAKKLKKYFT
+248 GEVAEKLRKYFS
-260 QQDTPAEQF
+260 QRDSQSQHSQADSE
-269 YAEGEQGNHVEG
+269 HG
-281 HSRGGYQQGQST
+281 HNAHYSAHPNSGR
-293 GGSQQGQSAS
+293 AS
-303 GFQHGQS
+303 GSEHY
-310 AGGAQQGHAN
+310 ATTGGAQ
-320 APYATSGSQQAHA
+320 SAHV
-333 PYNVVDTKLFQYLA
+333 PYNAVDTKLFHYLA
-347 DLQKNMAMRQ
+347 DLQKSMAIHQ
-357 LASGAQEAMRLS
+357 LASGAHEAMRLS
-369 QMRELMPEMHSG
+369 QMRDQMPELPNG

-422 ALMDKD
+422 ALMDKE
-428 FFFQENHPA
+428 FFFQDQHPA
-437 RRLIDLLSKY
+437 RRLIDLLSKH

-456 TEDPIFQT
+456 TEDPLFQT

-478 KIDLFDEVV
+478 KIDLFNEVV
-487 SELETFMEKEEAAR
+487 SELETFMEKEEATR
-501 AAEIQEPINRALQR
+501 VAEIQEPINRALQR
-515 EKFKQANICA
+515 EKFKQANISA

-547 NRWVKVLTLAYS
+547 NRWIKVLTLAYS
-559 VKDDKPHAIADAI
+559 VKDDKPHAVVDAI
-572 KTMDELI
+572 KTMDDLI

-594 VNRLPVV
+594 VNRLPAV

-627 ECHAAIVR
+627 ECHASIVR

-648 AVEVAQKAAERRIE
+648 AIEVAQKAAERRLE

-668 QGVETEI
+668 EGSATEVE
-675 APDDFVDVVANLE
+675 ADNYVDIVANLE
-688 RGIWLQFTKKDGS
+688 RGVWLQFTKNDGS

-727 FSVSTEELEQ
+727 FSVSTEELER
-737 NFRDKKAQILVLDKV
+737 NFREHKAQILVLDKL

-762 EVETEAAAESTS
+762 ENNNQAVAETAS
-774 ESRAEM
+774 
-780 VP
+780 

>member
-1 MSSKPIDNSRR
+1 MSSMPIDNLRR
-12 LVPPLSATTGDVW
+12 PVPPLSATTGDVW

-57 SGDAKEASLSF
+57 SGDAKEANLSF

-96 IQALRSDVNVKATQ
+96 IQALRSDVSVKATQ

-133 RAIELTNAEEL
+133 RAIELTNSEEL

-154 LDQESLSIAQ
+154 LDRDSLSIAQ

-181 EFSADAASH
+181 DFSTDTASH

-213 ETLVARGILPDL
+213 ETLVGKGILPDL

-230 VKRNGAG
+230 VKRNSNGSD
-237 LEDGRKPELTN
+237 DGKKPELSNTD
-248 SEIAKKLKKYFT
+248 IAKKLKRYFT
-260 QQDTPAEQF
+260 QQESQGEHDYSECEPGNNAGRFQALSVGGSPQSPA
-269 YAEGEQGNHVEG
+269 Y
-281 HSRGGYQQGQST
+281 SSPYSS
-293 GGSQQGQSAS
+293 GGSQQQANAS
-303 GFQHGQS
+303 YSTSGSQHL
-310 AGGAQQGHAN
+310 AGEPQQGHA
-320 APYATSGSQQAHA
+320 
-333 PYNVVDTKLFQYLA
+333 PYNAVDTKLFHYLA
-347 DLQKNMAMRQ
+347 DLQKSMAMRQ

-369 QMRELMPEMHSG
+369 QMRELMPEMPSG

-515 EKFKQANICA
+515 EKFKQANISA

-662 KRALAE
+662 KRVLAE

-675 APDDFVDVVANLE
+675 AEDDFIDIVANLE
-688 RGIWLQFTKKDGS
+688 RGVWLQFTKKDGS

-762 EVETEAAAESTS
+762 ETEEEKVTEVETVS
-774 ESRAEM
+774 
-780 VP
+780 